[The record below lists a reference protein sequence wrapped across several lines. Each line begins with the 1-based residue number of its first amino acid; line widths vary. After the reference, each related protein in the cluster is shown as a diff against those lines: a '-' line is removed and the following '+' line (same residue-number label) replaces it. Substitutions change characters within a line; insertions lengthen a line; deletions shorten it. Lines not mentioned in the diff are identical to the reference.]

1 MVCMHKISENCILK
15 KGYFSTFLL
24 MLTNCLKKERKKENE
39 IKKELYQNVFGS
51 LLHSFS
57 SLPSVNDKG
66 AFSMTVI
73 HLPK

>member
-1 MVCMHKISENCILK
+1 
-15 KGYFSTFLL
+15 

>member
-1 MVCMHKISENCILK
+1 MHKISENCILK

-24 MLTNCLKKERKKENE
+24 MLTNCFKKERKKMKE
-39 IKKELYQNVFGS
+39 KKEVYQNVFGS

-66 AFSMTVI
+66 SFSMTVI